1 MSALQVNEILWYCP
15 SQQIQMNAVFTGT
28 QKYHKG
34 VITNL
39 LGERNE
45 RSFAWFGRGWELRLD
60 WFMQQAVIG
69 GDKNSIT
76 DSFMHV
82 LYRYVTFEAN
92 NRGMVHS
99 HANAAHVEMVWLEHP
114 GIVPISIDLF
124 PIVHRS
130 AIEDGAEEIGY
141 EDIEEM
147 NERRRVRL
155 AGEDAACKSDNKT
168 YTGRRSDGDDSGG
181 PGYSGSGYGGWR
193 HGGHDYTVPART

>member
-1 MSALQVNEILWYCP
+1 
-15 SQQIQMNAVFTGT
+15 
-28 QKYHKG
+28 
-34 VITNL
+34 
-39 LGERNE
+39 
-45 RSFAWFGRGWELRLD
+45 
-60 WFMQQAVIG
+60 
-69 GDKNSIT
+69 
-76 DSFMHV
+76 
-82 LYRYVTFEAN
+82 
-92 NRGMVHS
+92 MVHS

-114 GIVPISIDLF
+114 GIVPISIDRF
-124 PIVHRS
+124 PVVHRS